1 MANTGKIKNLLIA
14 DDHPIFRK
22 GLIDLLKT
30 SFPKAN
36 IIECRNGAEALEGIF
51 NFKPEI
57 AILDINMPEGN
68 GLDVCKRALKQQS
81 DTKIIILTMYR
92 EKEMIKNAMLSG
104 ASGYILKDNAVDEIM
119 DCVAAVLEG
128 EKYIGTAMQDHHNEL
143 AVDDK
148 KKQLLIESIQALSQ
162 AELKTLKLVS
172 QNKTSKEISEL
183 LFLSEKTIENYRSRI
198 CQKLELP
205 PRNNSLVIWISE
217 NKELLSYI
225 SEF

>member
-1 MANTGKIKNLLIA
+1 MSPIKTLLIA

-22 GLIDLLKT
+22 GLMDLLQH
-30 SFPKAN
+30 SFPKVK
-36 IIECRNGAEALEGIF
+36 IIECHNGAEAIDGILKQ
-51 NFKPEI
+51 KPDI
-57 AILDINMPEGN
+57 AILDINMPEAN
-68 GLDVCKRALKQQS
+68 GLDVCKRVIKEQS
-81 DTKIIILTMYR
+81 TTKIIILTMYQ

-104 ASGYILKDNAVDEIM
+104 AMGYILKDNAVDEIM
-119 DCVAAVLEG
+119 DCVNTVADG
-128 EKYIGTAMQDHHNEL
+128 ETYIGTAMLPYHSEL
-143 AVDDK
+143 SIEDK
-148 KKQLLIESIQALSQ
+148 KKQQLVEGLKALSQ

-183 LFLSEKTIENYRSRI
+183 LFLSEKTVENYRSRI

>member
-1 MANTGKIKNLLIA
+1 MANPTQIKTLLIA

-22 GLIDLLKT
+22 GLIYLLQT
-30 SFPKAN
+30 AFPNVK
-36 IIECRNGAEALEGIF
+36 ITECHNGAEAIDGILKQ
-51 NFKPEI
+51 KPEV
-57 AILDINMPEGN
+57 AILDINMPEAN
-68 GLDVCKRALKQQS
+68 GLDVCKRVLKEHS
-81 DTKIIILTMYR
+81 DTKVVILTMYR

-104 ASGYILKDNAVDEIM
+104 ALGYILKDTAGDEIV
-119 DCVAAVLEG
+119 DCINTVLG
-128 EKYIGTAMQDHHNEL
+128 GDKYIGTAMLPHHTEL
-143 AVDDK
+143 SIEDK
-148 KKQLLIESIQALSQ
+148 KKQQLVEGLKNLSQ

>member
-1 MANTGKIKNLLIA
+1 MSPVKTLLIA

-22 GLIDLLKT
+22 GLMDLLQH
-30 SFPKAN
+30 SFPKVK
-36 IIECRNGAEALEGIF
+36 IIECHNGAEAIDGILKQ
-51 NFKPEI
+51 KPDI
-57 AILDINMPEGN
+57 AILDINMPEAN
-68 GLDVCKRALKQQS
+68 GLDVCKHVIKQQS
-81 DTKIIILTMYR
+81 ATKIIILTMYQ

-104 ASGYILKDNAVDEIM
+104 AMGYILKDNAVDEIM
-119 DCVAAVLEG
+119 DCVNTVADG
-128 EKYIGTAMQDHHNEL
+128 ETYIGTAMLPYHSEL
-143 AVDDK
+143 SIEDK
-148 KKQLLIESIQALSQ
+148 KKQQLVEGLKALSQ

-183 LFLSEKTIENYRSRI
+183 LFLSEKTVENYRSRI

>member
-1 MANTGKIKNLLIA
+1 MSQIKTLLIA

-22 GLIDLLKT
+22 GLMDLLQQ
-30 SFPKAN
+30 SFPKVK
-36 IIECRNGAEALEGIF
+36 IIECHNGTEAIDGILKL
-51 NFKPEI
+51 NPDI
-57 AILDINMPEGN
+57 AILDINMPGTN
-68 GLDVCKRALKQQS
+68 GLEVCKHVVKKQTS
-81 DTKIIILTMYR
+81 TKIIILTMYQ

-119 DCVAAVLEG
+119 DCVNTVLNG
-128 EKYIGTAMQDHHNEL
+128 ETYIGTAMLPYHNEL
-143 AVDDK
+143 SIEDK
-148 KKQLLIESIQALSQ
+148 KKQQLVEGLKTLSQ

-183 LFLSEKTIENYRSRI
+183 LFLSEKTVENYRSRI

>member
-1 MANTGKIKNLLIA
+1 MSQVKTLLIA

-22 GLIDLLKT
+22 GLMDLLQH
-30 SFPKAN
+30 SFPKVK
-36 IIECRNGAEALEGIF
+36 IIECHNGAEAIDGILKQ
-51 NFKPEI
+51 KPDI
-57 AILDINMPEGN
+57 AILDINMPEAN
-68 GLDVCKRALKQQS
+68 GLDVCKRVIKEQS
-81 DTKIIILTMYR
+81 TTKIIILTMYQ

-104 ASGYILKDNAVDEIM
+104 AMGYILKDNAVDEIM
-119 DCVAAVLEG
+119 DCVNTVANG
-128 EKYIGTAMQDHHNEL
+128 ENYIGTAMLPYHNEL
-143 AVDDK
+143 SIEDK
-148 KKQLLIESIQALSQ
+148 KKQQLVEGLKALSQ

-183 LFLSEKTIENYRSRI
+183 LFLSEKTVENYRSRI

>member
-1 MANTGKIKNLLIA
+1 MANPLHIKTLLIA

-22 GLIDLLKT
+22 GLIDLLQT
-30 SFPKAN
+30 AFPNVA
-36 IIECRNGAEALEGIF
+36 ITECHNGTEAIDGILKQ
-51 NFKPEI
+51 KPEV
-57 AILDINMPEGN
+57 AILDINMPETN
-68 GLDVCKRALKQQS
+68 GLDVCKRVLKENS

-104 ASGYILKDNAVDEIM
+104 ALGYILKDTAGDELVDCINT
-119 DCVAAVLEG
+119 VLAG
-128 EKYIGTAMQDHHNEL
+128 DKYIGTAMLPHHTEL
-143 AVDDK
+143 SMEDK
-148 KKQLLIESIQALSQ
+148 KKQQLVEGLKNLSQ

>member
-1 MANTGKIKNLLIA
+1 MSSIKTLLIA

-22 GLIDLLKT
+22 GLMDLLQH
-30 SFPKAN
+30 SFPKVK
-36 IIECRNGAEALEGIF
+36 IIECHNGAEAIDGILKQ
-51 NFKPEI
+51 KPDI
-57 AILDINMPEGN
+57 AILDINMPEAN
-68 GLDVCKRALKQQS
+68 GLDVCKHVIKEQS
-81 DTKIIILTMYR
+81 TTKIIILTMYQ
-92 EKEMIKNAMLSG
+92 EKEMIKNAILSG
-104 ASGYILKDNAVDEIM
+104 AMGYILKDNAVDEIM
-119 DCVAAVLEG
+119 DCVNTVANG
-128 EKYIGTAMQDHHNEL
+128 ENYIGSAMLPDNSEL
-143 AVDDK
+143 SIEDK
-148 KKQLLIESIQALSQ
+148 KKQQLVEGLKALSQ

-183 LFLSEKTIENYRSRI
+183 LFLSEKTVENYRSRI